1 MCNLSKGVLEKGLR
15 EGMEK
20 GMKEGMKQGLEK
32 GMEQGLEK
40 GMEQGLEKGTL
51 QAIKNLMETL
61 SFTFQQAMDALK
73 IPEIERAQYEKLL
86 NE

>member
-20 GMKEGMKQGLEK
+20 GMKEGMK
-32 GMEQGLEK
+32 QGLEK